1 MTTAAQKGLL
11 LCLTCGMLNHP
22 PARAA
27 PAACA
32 RCAAPLH
39 RRKPFSLSR
48 AWAYLVAA
56 AILYVPANVLP
67 VIERTQLSAHQS
79 DTILSGIVYLW
90 NTGSWGLAVIVFVAS
105 IVVPATK
112 VVALALLLV
121 TAQMR
126 STWRPW
132 DRTRLYRLTTY
143 VGRWS
148 MVDIYVGATMVAL
161 VQLRPFAE
169 IEPGPGAIAFGAVVI
184 LTMLASES
192 FDPRL
197 IWDPLDARRAPAAD
211 HG

>member
-1 MTTAAQKGLL
+1 MSTTAARQGLL
-11 LCLTCGMLNHP
+11 LCLTCGMLNRP
-22 PARAA
+22 PARAGHT
-27 PAACA
+27 ACA
-32 RCAAPLH
+32 RCSATLH
-39 RRKPFSLSR
+39 RRKPYSISR
-48 AWAYLVAA
+48 ALAYLAAA

-67 VIERTQLSAHQS
+67 VIERTQLSARQS
-79 DTILSGIVYLW
+79 DTILSGVVYLW
-90 NTGSWGLAVIVFVAS
+90 NTGSWGLALIVFIAS

-112 VVALALLLV
+112 VLALSLLLV

-126 STWRPW
+126 STWRPR

-161 VQLRPFAE
+161 VQLQPFAE

-197 IWDPLDARRAPAAD
+197 IWDPVDARRVETT
-211 HG
+211 HE